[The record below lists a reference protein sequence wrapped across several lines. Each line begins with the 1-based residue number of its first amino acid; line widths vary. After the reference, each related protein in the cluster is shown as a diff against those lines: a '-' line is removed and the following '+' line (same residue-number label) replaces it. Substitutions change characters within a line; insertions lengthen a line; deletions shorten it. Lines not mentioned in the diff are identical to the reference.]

1 MQNYNLAILRG
12 DGIGS
17 EIISEAIKVLD
28 AVSVLSNYEINYNE
42 HCIGGS
48 AVDNYGEP
56 LPRETIDGV
65 LQNDAIL
72 MGAIGGPKWEK
83 LEKAKRPE
91 SGLLKLR
98 EILGA
103 YINIRPVK
111 VFDALIDASPLKK
124 EIITGVDMV
133 IVRELTGGIYFGQ
146 PREKTVDK
154 AYNTMVYT
162 REEIKRIAIAGFELA
177 RNRNKKIC
185 SVDKANV
192 LEVSEL
198 WREVVEEV
206 ANNYEDVSLS
216 HMYVDNAAMQ
226 LVRDPKSFDVILT
239 SNLFGDIL
247 SDEAGMVS
255 GSIGLLPSSS
265 RGDGIGLY
273 EPIHGSA
280 PDIADQGIANPIATI
295 LSAAMLLKESFKR
308 DDCSKKIISAV
319 SKTLEEGY
327 RTKDIAMF
335 NAKEVVST
343 EEMGSIIAGHI
354 SE

>member
-1 MQNYNLAILRG
+1 MQTYNLAILRG
-12 DGIGS
+12 DGIGN
-17 EIISEAIKVLD
+17 EIIGEAIKVLD
-28 AVSVLSNYEINYNE
+28 AVSVLSDYEINYSE
-42 HCIGGS
+42 YCIGGS
-48 AVDNYGEP
+48 AIDNFGEP

-65 LQNDAIL
+65 LKSDAIL
-72 MGAIGGPKWEK
+72 LGAIGGPKWEG

-91 SGLLKLR
+91 AGLLKLR

-103 YINIRPVK
+103 YVNIRPVK
-111 VFDALIDASPLKK
+111 VFDALIDASTLKK

-146 PREKTVDK
+146 PREKGADK

-162 REEIKRIAIAGFELA
+162 RAEIKRIAIAGFELA
-177 RNRNKKIC
+177 RTRNKKIC

-206 ANNYEDVSLS
+206 ATDYDDVSLS

-226 LVRDPKSFDVILT
+226 LVRDPKSFDVLLT

-265 RGDGIGLY
+265 KGDGLGLY

-280 PDIADQGIANPIATI
+280 PDIAEQGIANPIATI
-295 LSAAMLLKESFKR
+295 LSAAMLLKESFGR

-327 RTKDIAMF
+327 RTKDISMF

-343 EEMGSIIAGHI
+343 EEMGSIISGHI
-354 SE
+354 SS